1 MDLIYQRC
9 NWLKNFVLAC
19 FFIVMMPSCS
29 PKVQPPADTRPAWLK
44 GESAQRGYYT
54 GVGQSIKDGTNNYV
68 QAAKKSAL
76 DDLVSQI
83 KVTVSSTSI
92 LSTFEENRSN
102 FKETYEQIIQT
113 SVADEIEEF
122 EMVGS
127 WEDDRNYWVYYR
139 LSVAR
144 YREIKEEQKRNA
156 VRLAT
161 DFLKKA
167 RESEAGKD
175 YLQALGFYFQSFRSV
190 EKYLAEAI
198 PVTLDGQE
206 FLLTNEVYASIQK
219 ILNLIQLRIDPAEL
233 QVNRRVNLKDQ
244 PIIVSATFRDGNVP
258 AVMLPLSAA
267 FEKGSGEVF
276 PQYKTDEK
284 GRAKILLTKITS
296 RELEQTVAVKV
307 NTDAISGSSSPIY
320 NLVANMLAVPV
331 TKTLLKVQRP
341 VVYMVADEKS
351 LGAMRPNNQLSNK
364 LKNLL
369 ANNGFEFTSDK
380 SAADLIVEVQADSER
395 GSVSGSIYITFL
407 TGVIKVAAA
416 REGKEIYATTFD
428 RIKGYGLDYERSSQD
443 AYNKALETLEK
454 ERLAELLNTILQ

>member
-1 MDLIYQRC
+1 MNLILKRSYVV
-9 NWLKNFVLAC
+9 KNFGLSC
-19 FFIVMMPSCS
+19 FFALMLPACS
-29 PKVQPPADTRPAWLK
+29 PKVRQPVDTRPAWLK

-54 GVGQSIKDGTNNYV
+54 GVGHSIKDGTNNYV
-68 QAAKKSAL
+68 HAAKKSAL

-92 LSTFEENRSN
+92 LSTFEENRST

-113 SVADEIEEF
+113 FAADEIEEF
-122 EMVGS
+122 ELAGS
-127 WEDDRNYWVYYR
+127 WEDERNYWVYYR

-156 VRLAT
+156 VLLAT

-167 RESEAGKD
+167 RASEAAQD

-198 PVTLDGQE
+198 PVTVEGQE

-219 ILNLIQLRIDPAEL
+219 ILNTIQLRIDPAEL
-233 QVNRRVNLKDQ
+233 QVNRRVNLKEQ
-244 PIIVSATFRDGNVP
+244 PLTVKATFRGSNKP
-258 AVMLPLSAA
+258 ASMLPLQAA
-267 FEKGSGEVF
+267 FDKGAGDVF
-276 PQYKTDEK
+276 PDYKTDES
-284 GRAKILLTKITS
+284 GTAKILVTKIAS
-296 RELEQTVAVKV
+296 REQEQTVAVKLNV
-307 NTDAISGSSSPIY
+307 DAISGSSSPVY
-320 NLVANMLAVPV
+320 NLVAKTLSVPV
-331 TKTLLKVQRP
+331 TKVLLKVQRP
-341 VVYMVADEKS
+341 VVYMVAEEKS
-351 LGAMRPNNQLSNK
+351 LGTARNNNQISNK

-369 ANNGFEFTSDK
+369 ANNGFEFTNDK
-380 SAADLIVEVQADSER
+380 SAADLLFEVQADSEK

-407 TGVIKVAAA
+407 TGVIKVTAA
-416 REGKEIYATTFD
+416 REGKEIYATTLD

-454 ERLAELLNTILQ
+454 ERMAELLNTILQ

>member
-1 MDLIYQRC
+1 MRYAYQRYF
-9 NWLKNFVLAC
+9 LPKNFVLGS
-19 FFIVMMPSCS
+19 FIVLLLQYCS
-29 PKVQPPADTRPAWLK
+29 PKVQQPVDTRPTWLK

-54 GVGQSIKDGTNNYV
+54 GVGHSIKDGSNNYV

-122 EMVGS
+122 EMVGT
-127 WEDDRNYWVYYR
+127 WEDERNYWTYYR

-167 RESEAGKD
+167 RASEAGKD

-198 PVTLDGQE
+198 PVTVDGNE
-206 FLLTNEVYASIQK
+206 LLLTNEVYASIQK
-219 ILNLIQLRIDPAEL
+219 ILNLIQLRIEPAEL
-233 QVNRRVNLKDQ
+233 QVNRRVNLREQ
-244 PIIVSATFRDGNVP
+244 PLTVRAIFRDGNAPVL
-258 AVMLPLSAA
+258 MLPLSAA
-267 FEKGSGEVF
+267 FEKGSGDVF
-276 PQYKTDEK
+276 PEYKTDEN
-284 GRAKILLTKITS
+284 GMAKILVTKISS
-296 RELEQTVAVKV
+296 REMEQTVAVKV
-307 NTDAISGSSSPIY
+307 NMDAISGSSSPIY
-320 NLVANMLAVPV
+320 NLIAKTLTVPV
-331 TKTLLKVQRP
+331 SKVLLKVQRP
-341 VVYMVADEKS
+341 VVYMAVEERS
-351 LGAMRPNNQLSNK
+351 LGSARTNNQISNK

-369 ANNGFEFTSDK
+369 ANNGFEFTTDK
-380 SAADLIVEVQADSER
+380 ASADLLFEVQADSEK

-407 TGVIKVAAA
+407 TGVIKVTAA
-416 REGKEIYATTFD
+416 REGKEIYATTLD
-428 RIKGYGLDYERSSQD
+428 RIKGYGLDYDRSSQD

-454 ERLAELLNTILQ
+454 ERFTELLNTILQ

>member
-1 MDLIYQRC
+1 MSHTPQRYFSP
-9 NWLKNFVLAC
+9 KNFVLGY
-19 FFIVMMPSCS
+19 FFVLLMQYCS
-29 PKVQPPADTRPAWLK
+29 PKVQQPVDTRPLWLK

-54 GVGQSIKDGTNNYV
+54 GVGHSIKDGTNNYV
-68 QAAKKSAL
+68 QVAKKSAL

-113 SVADEIEEF
+113 SAADEIEEF
-122 EMVGS
+122 EMVGT
-127 WEDDRNYWVYYR
+127 WEDERNYWTYYR
-139 LSVAR
+139 LSIAR

-156 VRLAT
+156 VILAS

-167 RESEAGKD
+167 RDSESKQEF
-175 YLQALGFYFQSFRSV
+175 LQALGFYFQAFRSI

-198 PVTLDGQE
+198 PVTVDGQE

-219 ILNLIQLRIDPAEL
+219 ILDKIQLRVEPAEL
-233 QVNRRVNLKDQ
+233 QINRRVNLKDQ
-244 PIIVSATFRDGNVP
+244 PLTVKASFKDSNIP
-258 AVMLPLSAA
+258 ASMLSLSAA
-267 FEKGSGEVF
+267 FEKGAGDVF
-276 PQYKTDEK
+276 PDYKTDES
-284 GRAKILLTKITS
+284 GQAKLLLTKISS

-307 NTDAISGSSSPIY
+307 NVDAISGSSSPVY
-320 NLVANMLAVPV
+320 NLIAKTLSVPV
-331 TKTLLKVQRP
+331 SKMLLKVQRP
-341 VVYMVADEKS
+341 VVYMVAEEKS
-351 LGAMRPNNQLSNK
+351 LGLSRNNNQISNK

-369 ANNGFEFTSDK
+369 ANNGFEFTADK
-380 SAADLIVEVQADSER
+380 ASADLLFEVQADSEK

-407 TGVIKVAAA
+407 TGVIKVTAA
-416 REGKEIYATTFD
+416 REGKEIYATTLD
-428 RIKGYGLDYERSSQD
+428 RIKGYGLDYDRSSQD